1 MNSTKSFNTV
11 SIPFYNED
19 PSEILRGY
27 LEVIEMILMWRT
39 IVSQPQEDLSV
50 VIMRQLDA
58 ENNLKMTVCLKN
70 REHLA
75 LLCYFLKIAG
85 VEISETHVFT
95 VAEDVINMNGT
106 EALEDWKSTA
116 NPNEILYLSD
126 FIVRP
131 FIEISGIWPCYEVK

>member
-1 MNSTKSFNTV
+1 MNSTKYFNTV
-11 SIPFYNED
+11 SIPFHNED
-19 PSEILRGY
+19 PSEILRGH

-58 ENNLKMTVCLKN
+58 ENNLKMTVCLEN
-70 REHLA
+70 RAHLA

-85 VEISETHVFT
+85 VEISESHVFT
-95 VAEDVINMNGT
+95 VAEYVIKMNGT
-106 EALEDWKSTA
+106 EALDDWKSTA
-116 NPNEILYLSD
+116 NFNEILYLSD

-131 FIEISGIWPCYEVK
+131 FIEISGTWPRFNVN